1 MHEYAVPRDYNNGVP
16 AVSGDGNRRAIVFG
30 NSGWD
35 AIFKIPC
42 SQSKACNGSLYGPLM
57 DSKILFVMPSHGEN
71 RGSSPLGSATPDKF
85 LNAFRAVSH
94 CFRKRQSPACA
105 RFDPAARL
113 AIAASASRSCSTS
126 LRYTC
131 TSDSVT

>member
-1 MHEYAVPRDYNNGVP
+1 MQDRLRNQKLVMEP
-16 AVSGDGNRRAIVFG
+16 
-30 NSGWD
+30 
-35 AIFKIPC
+35 
-42 SQSKACNGSLYGPLM
+42 YGPLGL
-57 DSKILFVMPSHGEN
+57 KNIFVMPSHGEN

-105 RFDPAARL
+105 RFDPASRL

-126 LRYTC
+126 LIYTC